1 MKRET
6 RAPATCL
13 ILASASPRRAEI
25 LRKAGMAFEVHPAHI
40 DESLRPGEAPS
51 DYVRRL
57 ALEKA
62 RAVAHGNRAQS
73 GEAVILGADTIVV
86 AGGEIFGKPASVEDA
101 RRMLHRLQGTTHE
114 VRTGIALIRSK
125 DGVESV
131 AEETTRVTFAS
142 MSASEI
148 DEYVATAEPMDKAG
162 AYAIQG
168 LAGRY
173 ITRIEGD
180 YFNVVG
186 LPLAKVWELLRSIE

>member
-6 RAPATCL
+6 RSPATCL

-25 LRKAGMAFEVHPAHI
+25 LRNAGIAFEVHPAHI
-40 DESLRPGEAPS
+40 DESRRPGEAPS

-62 RAVAHGNRAQS
+62 RAVADANRAQ
-73 GEAVILGADTIVV
+73 GREAVILGADTIVV

-125 DGVESV
+125 DGAESV
-131 AEETTRVTFAS
+131 AEEATRVTFAS